1 MTGRDPAERIA
12 VCAPLARDGPL
23 TAGILRKAGFDCVLA
38 VDVDALC
45 SIVQEGAA
53 AVLVAHEALTPAA
66 GRRLAD
72 LLARQEPWSDL
83 PVIVFTRLPGTSLT
97 SAEAYA
103 ALGNVTLLDR
113 PVQVATLVAAA
124 RAALRARRRQY
135 ASRDVLDELAAS
147 VQSRDRFLAML
158 GHELRNPLGAISMA
172 SDILAQPG
180 TDPAKP
186 RAIIA
191 RQVKK
196 LSRLVDDLLEVS
208 RVASG
213 KIVLK
218 RTRVDL
224 RAVVERSL
232 ESVDP
237 VAERAGVAI
246 HLALPREPVLV
257 DGDPVRLDQIV
268 GNLVSNAAKYTP
280 RGGIVDIELEAQPPL
295 AVLRVR
301 DTGIGIPPEMLERIF
316 EPFTQTDASLGRSEG
331 GLGLGLSLVRGLVAL
346 HGGHVEAR
354 SEGEGRGSE
363 FVVQIPLCEGCP
375 LPADAGAH
383 LARTSEQRRVLVVED
398 GEDHRATM
406 LMILERLGH
415 AAVGASDGPSGVRL
429 ALETRPH
436 VAFVDIALPG
446 FDGYEVARRV
456 REALGREVLLVAVTG
471 YGQME
476 DRERSRVAGFDL
488 HLVKPVDAGIIGH
501 VMDGVDPSQDAGA
514 RGGGAYVHAPPGAS

>member
-1 MTGRDPAERIA
+1 MIGRDPAERIA
-12 VCAPLARDGPL
+12 ICAPLARDGPL
-23 TAGILRKAGFDCVLA
+23 TLGILRKAGFDCALA

-45 SIVQEGAA
+45 SMVQEGAA
-53 AVLVAHEALTPAA
+53 AVLIAHEALTPAPA
-66 GRRLAD
+66 RRLAD

-83 PVIVFTRLPGTSLT
+83 PVIVFTRLPGATLT
-97 SAEAYA
+97 SAETYSS
-103 ALGNVTLLDR
+103 LGNVTLLDR

-135 ASRDVLDELAAS
+135 AARDVLQQLAAS
-147 VQSRDRFLAML
+147 VRARDRFLAML
-158 GHELRNPLGAISMA
+158 GHELRNPLSAISMA
-172 SDILAQPG
+172 SDLLGQPG
-180 TDPAKP
+180 ADSTRP
-186 RAIIA
+186 RAIIG

-218 RTRVDL
+218 RTRTDL
-224 RAVVERSL
+224 RGIVERSL
-232 ESVDP
+232 ESVEP
-237 VAERAGVAI
+237 LAERSGVAI
-246 HLALPREPVLV
+246 HLALPREPVFL

-280 RGGIVDIELEAQPPL
+280 RGGIVDLELEARGPL

-301 DTGIGIPPEMLERIF
+301 DTGIGIPRDMLERIF
-316 EPFTQTDASLGRSEG
+316 EPFTQADSSLGRSEG

-346 HGGHVEAR
+346 HGGRVQAS
-354 SEGEGRGSE
+354 SEGAGRGSE
-363 FVVQIPLCEGCP
+363 FTVELPLC
-375 LPADAGAH
+375 DASAVGDESGAH
-383 LARTSEQRRVLVVED
+383 PARRSQKCRALVVED

-406 LMILERLGH
+406 LMILEQLGH
-415 AAVGASDGPSGVRL
+415 VAVGATDGPSGVRL

-456 REALGREVLLVAVTG
+456 REALGRDVLLVAVTG
-471 YGQME
+471 YGQRE
-476 DRERSRVAGFDL
+476 DRERSRLAGFDL
-488 HLVKPVDAGIIGH
+488 HLVKPVDAEIIGR
-501 VMDGVDPSQDAGA
+501 VMNGVDPSKADRAQ
-514 RGGGAYVHAPPGAS
+514 GGLLASAPPGAS